1 MKKISVVTVTYNAS
15 KDLEKTIESVISQTY
30 FPHIEYIVID
40 GNSKDNTKDIIKK
53 YEKYISHWTSEPD
66 KGIYDAMNKGIHW
79 ATGEWINF
87 MNAGDVF
94 TKNTILEEIFSKDFQ
109 TIDIIYGNYII
120 AYQQYKKLKYT
131 PSPLNDFYKGMI
143 INHQSTFVKTIL
155 AKSHPYD
162 TRLTIACDYEQLF
175 TFYREGKRFQHV
187 DIFVAEFAAGGA
199 STAKKIVY
207 LKECKHIASQYF
219 PMAKKYYQKQ
229 IVYTYLIAKLGKII
243 PISVFEWLMKWKN
256 RMVD

>member
-1 MKKISVVTVTYNAS
+1 S

-40 GNSKDNTKDIIKK
+40 GNSKDNTIDSIKK

-79 ATGEWINF
+79 ATCEWINF

-109 TIDIIYGNYII
+109 AIDVIYGNYVI

-131 PSPLNDFYKGMI
+131 PSPL
-143 INHQSTFVKTIL
+143 HCLSTI
-155 AKSHPYD
+155 
-162 TRLTIACDYEQLF
+162 
-175 TFYREGKRFQHV
+175 
-187 DIFVAEFAAGGA
+187 
-199 STAKKIVY
+199 
-207 LKECKHIASQYF
+207 
-219 PMAKKYYQKQ
+219 
-229 IVYTYLIAKLGKII
+229 
-243 PISVFEWLMKWKN
+243 
-256 RMVD
+256 